1 MSLRTSINDLSRDL
15 SEFATSLESRLV
27 QLKYSSAHPS
37 AVNACTYKRCL
48 NDLDGRVKKVDGELD
63 RCEVVVNNSDATA
76 NALVHEAQVA
86 HAAIE
91 RLLHDSGIYSSEKGK
106 ETRVG
111 TRTTSDQP
119 EPKQW
124 LDSCLTE
131 KNPSQDS
138 SPDSLTPSMKHLMGK
153 YGDSGSL
160 KYSRDAAYTKVPSPA
175 FSDAL
180 LQQEVAMQ
188 EEDGLLQK
196 YAPDDSYVEENTLEL
211 KSQVIFSR
219 YNTDRGGGGGTQK
232 PEPINELEDL
242 PPARE
247 EEKHSE
253 KNLEQAIS
261 AALAKSSLSQGVT
274 PSSVHQPSQMAA
286 ASAPRTVSTPS
297 VPSAVPAFRAIDNS
311 LYSTLPSF
319 IKGQISL
326 EDLARAGEA
335 LHAFVS
341 RNQEQGHGV
350 TFTADDVEKHTSL
363 SPVKAKVLLNALA
376 KLEQIKLKVIYGQ
389 GTVYF
394 FM

>member
-37 AVNACTYKRCL
+37 TVNASTYKRCL
-48 NDLDGRVKKVDGELD
+48 NDLDSRVKKVDGELD
-63 RCEVVVNNSDATA
+63 RCEMVVNRSGATA

-86 HAAIE
+86 YDAIE
-91 RLLHDSGIYSSEKGK
+91 RILHGSGVHSLEKGK

-111 TRTTSDQP
+111 TRATSDQP
-119 EPKQW
+119 EPKQ
-124 LDSCLTE
+124 LDSSLTAE
-131 KNPSQDS
+131 YPPQDS

-153 YGDSGSL
+153 YGDSGSS
-160 KYSRDAAYTKVPSPA
+160 KYSRDAAYAKVPSPA

-188 EEDGLLQK
+188 EGDGLLQK
-196 YAPDDSYVEENTLEL
+196 YADDAYIEENTLEL

-219 YNTDRGGGGGTQK
+219 YNTNRGGGTEK

-274 PSSVHQPSQMAA
+274 PSSAHQSSQMAA

-297 VPSAVPAFRAIDNS
+297 VPSAVPAFRPIDSS

-326 EDLARAGEA
+326 EDLASAGEA